1 MRPHLV
7 VMPAPA
13 LDHHLR
19 LGPRAEPLQA
29 QALVAE
35 LAVEAL
41 RRAILPGLAGI
52 DQRRADALIDDPLQQ
67 RATDTNSGPLS
78 ERR

>member
-1 MRPHLV
+1 MRAHLV
-7 VMPAPA
+7 VMPPPA
-13 LDHHLR
+13 LDHDLR
-19 LGPRAEPLQA
+19 LGPRPEPLQA

-52 DQRRADALIDDPLQQ
+52 DQRRVDALLVIQVSSA
-67 RATDTNSGPLS
+67 RETNSGPLS